1 MSVSKKVKALLLE
14 REKKQSDL
22 MEVLGMSSKQSLSN
36 KFSNERWSAEDLVK
50 IAEYCGCKL
59 AFILPNGER
68 IIISNADLTDEAGLG
83 GINELRGNYGA
94 RYQKDDHFL

>member
-1 MSVSKKVKALLLE
+1 MAISKKVKALLLE
-14 REKKQSDL
+14 MDKKQSDL
-22 MEVLGMSSKQSLSN
+22 MEVLDMSSKQSLSN

-68 IIISNADLTDEAGLG
+68 IIISNADLTDEA
-83 GINELRGNYGA
+83 E
-94 RYQKDDHFL
+94 D